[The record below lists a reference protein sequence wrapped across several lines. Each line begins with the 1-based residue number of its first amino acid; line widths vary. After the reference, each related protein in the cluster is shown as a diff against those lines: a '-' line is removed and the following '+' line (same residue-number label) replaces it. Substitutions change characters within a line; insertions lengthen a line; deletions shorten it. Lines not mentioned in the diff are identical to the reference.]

1 MISFEWWSFSVEYL
15 ISEFSH
21 RLVISSRTDLLS
33 AANKNNLVLC
43 RKCKELAELS
53 SVLWLNMN
61 ADVFFSVKG

>member
-1 MISFEWWSFSVEYL
+1 MISEWWSFSVEYL
-15 ISEFSH
+15 ISEFSQ
-21 RLVISSRTDLLS
+21 RLFISSRTDLLS

-43 RKCKELAELS
+43 HKCNELAELS